1 MENYLSLELIE
12 KSEQLLVGRLFTQ
25 IQFNVLKKKLQHTAL
40 NSNEKTYYYKF
51 IKPKIKA
58 MMTFLNIEEINV
70 NGRELI
76 KEGRL
81 KEAIKIIH
89 KLEQKHKHKKILVS
103 GSFLF
108 NEKYNDIDVFIF
120 SKYNKEDY
128 KKGKIHVTFL
138 PESALDSL
146 FFSSLY
152 QISLSNFNKSP
163 KNEFKV
169 NLNDVLQ
176 TYELLINAMLDEE
189 DYERTLRDFI
199 LKTEYISKGVI
210 LNPKQLHDLKEKFSN
225 KKIAILSNTFINSL
239 ILSYTVMKLNTILK
253 NQISDYKKLLTEY
266 KTAKNLRIYIDTY
279 SKVIA
284 LANN

>member
-1 MENYLSLELIE
+1 MENYLNLELIE
-12 KSEQLLVGRLFTQ
+12 KSEHLLVGRLFTQ
-25 IQFNVLKKKLQHTAL
+25 IQFSILKKKLQHTAL

-58 MMTFLNIEEINV
+58 MMTFLNINEMNV

-89 KLEQKHKHKKILVS
+89 KLEHKHKHKKILVS

-108 NEKYNDIDVFIF
+108 NETYNDIDVFIF

-138 PESALDSL
+138 PKSALDSL

-152 QISLSNFNKSP
+152 QISLSNFNNSP
-163 KNEFKV
+163 KNDFKV

-176 TYELLINAMLDEE
+176 SYELLINAMLNEE

-210 LNPKQLHDLKEKFSN
+210 LNPRQLHDIKEKFSD

-239 ILSYTVMKLNTILK
+239 ILSYTKRKLNTTLTT
-253 NQISDYKKLLTEY
+253 QITDYKNLLTEY
-266 KTAKNLRIYIDTY
+266 KTAKNLPIYIDTY

>member
-1 MENYLSLELIE
+1 MNLELIE
-12 KSEQLLVGRLFTQ
+12 KSEHLLVGRLFTQ
-25 IQFNVLKKKLQHTAL
+25 IQFSILKKKLQHTAL

-58 MMTFLNIEEINV
+58 MMTFLNINEMNV

-89 KLEQKHKHKKILVS
+89 KLEHKHKHKKILVS

-108 NEKYNDIDVFIF
+108 NETYNDIDVFIF

-138 PESALDSL
+138 PKSALDSL

-152 QISLSNFNKSP
+152 QISLSNFNNSP
-163 KNEFKV
+163 KNDFKV

-176 TYELLINAMLDEE
+176 SYELLINAMLNEE

-210 LNPKQLHDLKEKFSN
+210 LNPRQLHDIKEKFSD

-239 ILSYTVMKLNTILK
+239 ILSYTKRKLNTTLTT
-253 NQISDYKKLLTEY
+253 QITDYKNLLTEY
-266 KTAKNLRIYIDTY
+266 KTAKNLPIYIDTY